1 MIIFNTFFKSIKKY
15 SLQLIIFSAIF
26 IFLSIVMST
35 MNSNNNNIFE
45 ATSLNIAVF
54 DYDNSDLSHALYN
67 YLDSTQNIV
76 NIKDDNE
83 TICDELFNRNI
94 SYALFIREGFSSD
107 FSLIENVKDTQ
118 STSAYYLDNCIS
130 DYLKVLNSCLKAGY
144 SNEEAISLTN
154 SSINTTASME
164 IINNNTDD
172 ESLYFYFKYIPYA
185 FVSVCILT
193 LGTVLIIFRDKN
205 IDARIKCSSMSA
217 FKRNLY
223 LIGCS
228 VIFCLGLWLLFSI
241 VALILVRGLSTINF
255 VLLFFNSLIFMSFCL
270 SLTYFL
276 SFLVHSENVLNMLSN
291 VIGLGFS
298 FLSGIFIPLEYLSDS
313 IIKIAHFLPSYWYIL
328 AVNEVKTYAS
338 TADLSRYFS
347 YIGIEFAFAVTFLA
361 MSLATSKIKK
371 Y

>member
-1 MIIFNTFFKSIKKY
+1 MSGGLLRRLNIACGIAHKPK
-15 SLQLIIFSAIF
+15 LIIFDEPTVAVDPQSRNNILEG
-26 IFLSIVMST
+26 IIELNKKGSTIIYTSHYMEEIEQICTRIVIMDKGKNLANGT
-35 MNSNNNNIFE
+35 ADELKKLIKNNETIYIDVLNLNKEHINNIKQINHIYSVTYDNNIFE

-185 FVSVCILT
+185 FVSVCLLLKEIYIL
-193 LGTVLIIFRDKN
+193 LD
-205 IDARIKCSSMSA
+205 
-217 FKRNLY
+217 
-223 LIGCS
+223 
-228 VIFCLGLWLLFSI
+228 
-241 VALILVRGLSTINF
+241 
-255 VLLFFNSLIFMSFCL
+255 VLLFF
-270 SLTYFL
+270 
-276 SFLVHSENVLNMLSN
+276 V
-291 VIGLGFS
+291 
-298 FLSGIFIPLEYLSDS
+298 
-313 IIKIAHFLPSYWYIL
+313 
-328 AVNEVKTYAS
+328 
-338 TADLSRYFS
+338 
-347 YIGIEFAFAVTFLA
+347 
-361 MSLATSKIKK
+361 
-371 Y
+371 

>member
-1 MIIFNTFFKSIKKY
+1 MSGGLLRRLNIACGIAHKPK
-15 SLQLIIFSAIF
+15 LIIFDEPTVAVDPQSHNNI
-26 IFLSIVMST
+26 LEGIVELNKKGST
-35 MNSNNNNIFE
+35 IIYTSHYMEEIEQICTRIVIMDKGKNLANGTADELKKLIKNNETIYIDVLNLNKEHINNIKQMNHIYSVTYDNNIFE

-185 FVSVCILT
+185 FVSVCLLLKEIYIL
-193 LGTVLIIFRDKN
+193 LD
-205 IDARIKCSSMSA
+205 
-217 FKRNLY
+217 
-223 LIGCS
+223 
-228 VIFCLGLWLLFSI
+228 
-241 VALILVRGLSTINF
+241 
-255 VLLFFNSLIFMSFCL
+255 VLLFF
-270 SLTYFL
+270 
-276 SFLVHSENVLNMLSN
+276 V
-291 VIGLGFS
+291 
-298 FLSGIFIPLEYLSDS
+298 
-313 IIKIAHFLPSYWYIL
+313 
-328 AVNEVKTYAS
+328 
-338 TADLSRYFS
+338 
-347 YIGIEFAFAVTFLA
+347 
-361 MSLATSKIKK
+361 
-371 Y
+371 

>member
-1 MIIFNTFFKSIKKY
+1 MEEIEQICTRIVIMDKGKNLANGTADELKKLIKNNETIYIDVLNINKEHINNIKQMNHIY
-15 SLQLIIFSAIF
+15 S
-26 IFLSIVMST
+26 VT
-35 MNSNNNNIFE
+35 YDNNIFE

-172 ESLYFYFKYIPYA
+172 ESLYF
-185 FVSVCILT
+185 
-193 LGTVLIIFRDKN
+193 
-205 IDARIKCSSMSA
+205 
-217 FKRNLY
+217 
-223 LIGCS
+223 
-228 VIFCLGLWLLFSI
+228 
-241 VALILVRGLSTINF
+241 
-255 VLLFFNSLIFMSFCL
+255 
-270 SLTYFL
+270 
-276 SFLVHSENVLNMLSN
+276 
-291 VIGLGFS
+291 
-298 FLSGIFIPLEYLSDS
+298 
-313 IIKIAHFLPSYWYIL
+313 
-328 AVNEVKTYAS
+328 
-338 TADLSRYFS
+338 
-347 YIGIEFAFAVTFLA
+347 
-361 MSLATSKIKK
+361 
-371 Y
+371 